1 MENRRVEDVIG
12 EVIIRYQGDLG
23 TLALNINLDLD
34 ISKEEMERLQ
44 NLVTG
49 INEIIIHD
57 INIKIIEE

>member
-49 INEIIIHD
+49 INEIIIPA
-57 INIKIIEE
+57 INRKIIEE